1 MEVTKLRRRAVLICF
16 CLLCLAALIIAW
28 GWSPDN
34 NTGSETTGTTP
45 MQQVSVFAGA
55 GTSASVP
62 ATTTSQLDGPPAS
75 PKSSEP
81 SIAPA
86 KGSYA
91 LIYDGP
97 VAAKGAT
104 AAVEAVAQ
112 QDGLPVKFVSNIQ
125 DLPGLLPDAKVFII
139 GGTQDDLSP
148 LVAAFTPEITAAVK
162 NYLQNGGRYLGICGG
177 GFMASTS
184 WDENGRHFTPL
195 GIIPA
200 ASGAFLQESDPQ
212 ILPIDW
218 LGETRQMYYQAGP
231 VFYMEPTAEH
241 TRIIAHYADGRV
253 AAFISSYG
261 HGEVAVS
268 GPHPEA
274 GPSWIYN
281 TANGDSWTSSVPL
294 AVNLLQELLKQSP

>member
-1 MEVTKLRRRAVLICF
+1 MSRRAVLICC
-16 CLLCLAALIIAW
+16 CLLCLAASIIAW
-28 GWSPDN
+28 GCSPDGN
-34 NTGSETTGTTP
+34 NGGETTGTTP
-45 MQQVSVFAGA
+45 TRQVTVAAGA
-55 GTSASVP
+55 GTPASVP
-62 ATTTSQLDGPPAS
+62 AAASQLDGPPAA
-75 PKSSEP
+75 PKSSEL

-86 KGSYA
+86 RGSYA

-97 VAAKGAT
+97 VAATGAT
-104 AAVEAVAQ
+104 AAIEAVAQ
-112 QDGLPVKFVSNIQ
+112 QDGLPVKLVADIQ

-148 LVAAFTPEITAAVK
+148 LIAAFTPQITAAVK

-177 GFMASTS
+177 GFMASTG

-200 ASGAFLQESDPQ
+200 ASGAYLPESDSQ

-218 LGETRQMYYQAGP
+218 LGKPRQMYYQAGP
-231 VFYMEPTAEH
+231 AFYLQPTAEH

-261 HGEVAVS
+261 RGKVAVS

-274 GPSWIYN
+274 APSWIYG
-281 TANGDSWTSSVPL
+281 TANGDSWTSSVPQ
-294 AVNLLQELLKQSP
+294 AMNLLQELLTQSP